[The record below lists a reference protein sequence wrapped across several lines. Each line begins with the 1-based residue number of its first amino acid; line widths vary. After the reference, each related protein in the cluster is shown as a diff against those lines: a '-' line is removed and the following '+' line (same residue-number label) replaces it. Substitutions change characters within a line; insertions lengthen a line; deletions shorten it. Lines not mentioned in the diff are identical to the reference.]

1 MRDLT
6 DEETLFNLDFNLAY
20 QVALDVD
27 PDEAHCCQKT
37 LHNFRA
43 KLMASEADALVF
55 RSLTDRI
62 LAALG
67 VDIGKPRLD
76 STHILSNIAR
86 LTRLGLFCETIRL
99 FLSTLK
105 VESPQKFDSIP
116 VTLRRRYLKD
126 DGKETRFGDVPSKET
141 RRRLAVCARD
151 VWRLVD
157 RFRGDGDVQKLEAYG
172 LLERLLGD
180 QCDVV
185 EAPVPGEEG
194 DADISEP
201 GAPVT
206 VKEPKEVRP
215 DSLQTPHDPDVTYSG
230 HKGKGYEV
238 QIAET
243 HGNENLPEIITH
255 VEVTRSCDSDD
266 QATIPTVEALAE
278 RKIQP
283 EEMVADTTYGSTENV
298 IECGKRGTELVSPVA
313 GSEAEPAKDGEMRK
327 GDFAVDPK
335 GEQKTTCPAGHAAA
349 REERNAERGTV
360 RAFFDGNVCGMCDK
374 RDACPARKLID
385 GTRVLSTTEKRA
397 VLEQRRSH
405 EKTSEFAERYAKRA
419 GIEATNSELKR
430 RHGLGRIRTR
440 GSPRVRLAV
449 YLKAAACNVK
459 RMLVYLVNNAIDAAK
474 EAPAPIQGAA
484 RTMAHAL
491 TSLYIAFLTACQ
503 PPATQFATT

>member
-1 MRDLT
+1 
-6 DEETLFNLDFNLAY
+6 
-20 QVALDVD
+20 
-27 PDEAHCCQKT
+27 
-37 LHNFRA
+37 
-43 KLMASEADALVF
+43 
-55 RSLTDRI
+55 
-62 LAALG
+62 
-67 VDIGKPRLD
+67 
-76 STHILSNIAR
+76 
-86 LTRLGLFCETIRL
+86 LGLFCETIRL

-126 DGKETRFGDVPSKET
+126 DGKETRFGDAPSKET

-283 EEMVADTTYGSTENV
+283 EEMVADTTYSSTENV

-491 TSLYIAFLTACQ
+491 TSLNIAFLTACR
-503 PPATQFATT
+503 PPATPFATT

>member
-1 MRDLT
+1 M
-6 DEETLFNLDFNLAY
+6 
-20 QVALDVD
+20 ALDVD

-126 DGKETRFGDVPSKET
+126 DGKETRFGDAPSKET

-201 GAPVT
+201 GAPG
-206 VKEPKEVRP
+206 
-215 DSLQTPHDPDVTYSG
+215 Q
-230 HKGKGYEV
+230 
-238 QIAET
+238 
-243 HGNENLPEIITH
+243 
-255 VEVTRSCDSDD
+255 
-266 QATIPTVEALAE
+266 
-278 RKIQP
+278 
-283 EEMVADTTYGSTENV
+283 
-298 IECGKRGTELVSPVA
+298 
-313 GSEAEPAKDGEMRK
+313 
-327 GDFAVDPK
+327 
-335 GEQKTTCPAGHAAA
+335 
-349 REERNAERGTV
+349 
-360 RAFFDGNVCGMCDK
+360 
-374 RDACPARKLID
+374 
-385 GTRVLSTTEKRA
+385 
-397 VLEQRRSH
+397 
-405 EKTSEFAERYAKRA
+405 
-419 GIEATNSELKR
+419 
-430 RHGLGRIRTR
+430 
-440 GSPRVRLAV
+440 
-449 YLKAAACNVK
+449 
-459 RMLVYLVNNAIDAAK
+459 
-474 EAPAPIQGAA
+474 
-484 RTMAHAL
+484 
-491 TSLYIAFLTACQ
+491 
-503 PPATQFATT
+503 